1 MYLTKMIKLL
11 TATEPTAILHTHCM
25 SREYISG
32 IIVKNRYLELIST
45 SDIKDS
51 FTALDLLKIL
61 NTMSTL
67 SDDKINDSTQIKL
80 DGLNVLFV
88 CKYLTQADINMNADG
103 TIVIETSDDMDM
115 TSELYERFKDAANN
129 QQDELDFFMELMEN
143 GIALQDIK
151 KFLPEKYKYSK
162 KFMQEHGLI

>member
-1 MYLTKMIKLL
+1 MYLTKMIELL

-25 SREYISG
+25 SGEYISG
-32 IIVKNRYLELIST
+32 IIVQNRYLELIST

-61 NTMSTL
+61 HTMSTL
-67 SDDKINDSTQIKL
+67 SDDKINDNTQIKL

-88 CKYLTQADINMNADG
+88 CKYLTQADINMNTDG
-103 TIVIETSDDMDM
+103 TIVIETSDDIDM

-129 QQDELDFFMELMEN
+129 QLDELDFFMELMEN
-143 GIALQDIK
+143 GITLQDIK
-151 KFLPEKYKYSK
+151 KFLPEKYEYSK